1 MKRIVFGS
9 AQAQEQLRFDAGIIE
24 LEKLAKS
31 RADYNYCIDTDEM
44 PKHLLPIAKKLV
56 QAKEW
61 CHYRETRE
69 DCDGD
74 ITVIEDVYQPSFDL
88 MTRWIMEVQP

>member
-31 RADYNYCIDTDEM
+31 RADYNYCIDTDEI
-44 PKHLLPIAKKLV
+44 PKHLLTIAKKLV
-56 QAKEW
+56 QAKTW
-61 CHYRETRE
+61 RHWRETRE
-69 DCDGD
+69 TDDG
-74 ITVIEDVYQPSFDL
+74 
-88 MTRWIMEVQP
+88 M